1 MSNNSEVVQIR
12 PLGHTK
18 LFEPIAIGAHTLPQR
33 IAFAPSTR
41 QRGTVDYYPTDLQLP
56 YYKARAQY
64 PGTLVIT
71 EATYVAPGG
80 AGRANV
86 PGIWNDK
93 QAAGWKK
100 ITDAIRQEKSF
111 SSIQLWHLG
120 RTADPEQ
127 LKRDGQAFIASS
139 AIYMDQESE
148 QHAKKVG
155 NELRAA
161 TKEEIEDLINNV
173 YPNGARKALDAGFDF
188 IELHSAHGYFLDQ
201 FLNPV
206 TNHRTDEYGGS
217 IENRARL
224 LLAIIDK
231 LIPIVGAQRL
241 AVRLSPWATFQVSDP
256 EGAEIHAYILDQLQK
271 RADEGNELAY
281 ISLVEPRVSASYD
294 VAIEDQR
301 GRSNAFADEHWKG
314 KFVKAGNYTYDA
326 PKFETMLHDLG
337 NGRTVIAFSR
347 FFTSNPDLVYR
358 LKNGLPLQHY
368 DRPTFYTHD
377 NYGYNTWNSYDGS
390 EQFDKEAEQKRVGK
404 VLA

>member
-1 MSNNSEVVQIR
+1 M
-12 PLGHTK
+12 
-18 LFEPIAIGAHTLPQR
+18 
-33 IAFAPSTR
+33 
-41 QRGTVDYYPTDLQLP
+41 
-56 YYKARAQY
+56 
-64 PGTLVIT
+64 
-71 EATYVAPGG
+71 
-80 AGRANV
+80 
-86 PGIWNDK
+86 
-93 QAAGWKK
+93 
-100 ITDAIRQEKSF
+100 
-111 SSIQLWHLG
+111 
-120 RTADPEQ
+120 
-127 LKRDGQAFIASS
+127 
-139 AIYMDQESE
+139 
-148 QHAKKVG
+148 
-155 NELRAA
+155 
-161 TKEEIEDLINNV
+161 
-173 YPNGARKALDAGFDF
+173 
-188 IELHSAHGYFLDQ
+188 
-201 FLNPV
+201 